1 MCLIL
6 TPRLSPVLQF
16 PSKASDRPRRPGRL
30 TCPRPCIIPHAEGP
44 GLPPG
49 SGVRPRPSSASPFVS
64 SSSLSR
70 STPRRHQLVGEP
82 RRGPNSGVCIGTYG
96 TPGIALTEPSLEDR
110 GAPCVASRPFPPPHP
125 SCALGPNSAVT
136 ASPSCF
142 PRLPPSSCPWP
153 FKRFFLNRPGLEQ
166 RKRCKVSA
174 GSGSEKS
181 EAQGA
186 AWGGKEAPAGTRQS
200 RDPGRGVRL
209 GLRAPGRRRGAPGAR
224 SARPDGQARKP

>member
-1 MCLIL
+1 M
-6 TPRLSPVLQF
+6 
-16 PSKASDRPRRPGRL
+16 
-30 TCPRPCIIPHAEGP
+30 
-44 GLPPG
+44 
-49 SGVRPRPSSASPFVS
+49 
-64 SSSLSR
+64 
-70 STPRRHQLVGEP
+70 
-82 RRGPNSGVCIGTYG
+82 
-96 TPGIALTEPSLEDR
+96 
-110 GAPCVASRPFPPPHP
+110 ASRPFPPPHP

-136 ASPSCF
+136 ARPSCF

-153 FKRFFLNRPGLEQ
+153 FKRFFLNRLGLEQ

-224 SARPDGQARKP
+224 SACPDGQARKPRGPPHPGGLQEAVPHAHARPAAWPEPTPSPPFTPALTQRPGRRPC

>member
-1 MCLIL
+1 MFVSGPTGHRALPL
-6 TPRLSPVLQF
+6 RSLRWRT
-16 PSKASDRPRRPGRL
+16 
-30 TCPRPCIIPHAEGP
+30 EGP
-44 GLPPG
+44 
-49 SGVRPRPSSASPFVS
+49 RAS
-64 SSSLSR
+64 
-70 STPRRHQLVGEP
+70 
-82 RRGPNSGVCIGTYG
+82 
-96 TPGIALTEPSLEDR
+96 
-110 GAPCVASRPFPPPHP
+110 PPPHP

-136 ASPSCF
+136 ALPSCF

-224 SARPDGQARKP
+224 STARMGRRESPEGHPTPEDCRRPCHTHTHARLPGPNQPPALCLLLL